1 MWPGHSDLSRR
12 SRGVE
17 AKKRAKR
24 RSAVRDFN
32 RISTEIDAFGR
43 KMAWFQ
49 HSGHRRPEH

>member
-43 KMAWFQ
+43 KMAGFH